1 MDVDIDVDVETAVL
15 EDYFSEIVF
24 WLSKRTGLSNGSP
37 SSAASISLIRLIRSA
52 FEVSLAFASS
62 LLTVPEPE
70 LDFAAPIW

>member
-1 MDVDIDVDVETAVL
+1 MDVDRDVVPGLL
-15 EDYFSEIVF
+15 EDYFSEMVL